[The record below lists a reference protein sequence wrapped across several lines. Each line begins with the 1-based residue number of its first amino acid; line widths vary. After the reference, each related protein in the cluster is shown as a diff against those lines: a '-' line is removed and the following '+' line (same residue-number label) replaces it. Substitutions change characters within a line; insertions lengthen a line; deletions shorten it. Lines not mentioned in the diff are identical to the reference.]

1 MCLYNDDLNPRGEE
15 IRTAHQQ
22 LHESDVGRII
32 QDGYNAH
39 VQGGFCRNWMTRVTV
54 PLKRSRSIKRLHP
67 PKMEEL
73 SPDDEPDW
81 RPVRAAWAEWNSQ
94 VGIPRNV
101 ENSGDKLQEYSVW
114 WLPGLK
120 HPGPYSGNPRAG
132 NDDRMRQ
139 WVYQD
144 TILRDFLRPSGGSPQ
159 MVAHLAG
166 DICICRDVVEMLMAL
181 KVATGKQY
189 FRNSVLYIECDKP
202 KVIATAIHSS
212 AQISSLA
219 RLVYRSQRNQLY
231 SDDACACLAM
241 SFSLAWLACIWTP
254 NFVDITTTEYV
265 SCTQAIKAEPDQ
277 FIFGLDKDPAGWLS
291 ASKLTIFWIS
301 TLRRHGHVGGD
312 TGATTSICPIR
323 SKASAGRTS
332 IVTEITCAPTFN
344 FQGSD
349 GFLNVL
355 IQVKFLS
362 DIVIFAVPII
372 GFVTRSRNHHQAPD
386 GGSLTLSACAAAT
399 ITAASIVHAIFLI
412 LGLEH
417 SSDFITAVESAV
429 SLMVVNIVATVGIC
443 CRQGP
448 RCDTDF
454 NNSVIFG
461 STLPF
466 NQGHTSNGWRRLLP
480 KPLEGSTNSIFE
492 FESQSYIPTRPPPQH
507 LRLGIL
513 AERSPTT
520 SILKYGLTVPARGR
534 GGPPMPLPAAKPVP
548 KSVRF
553 ANNPRWSGSDPA
565 LNTSCYPE
573 YLIDDDPFQRR

>member
-159 MVAHLAG
+159 MVAYELNVGAMMVLSTANLFKPAFPKPPG

-254 NFVDITTTEYV
+254 NFVDITSVYQRQNTFLV
-265 SCTQAIKAEPDQ
+265 PRQ
-277 FIFGLDKDPAGWLS
+277 LRLS
-291 ASKLTIFWIS
+291 RISLFLASTRILP
-301 TLRRHGHVGGD
+301 V
-312 TGATTSICPIR
+312 
-323 SKASAGRTS
+323 
-332 IVTEITCAPTFN
+332 
-344 FQGSD
+344 
-349 GFLNVL
+349 GFLHRGLPFSGFLLFVAMDTSAE
-355 IQVKFLS
+355 IPEPPHQCDSTVKFLS

-372 GFVTRSRNHHQAPD
+372 GFVTCSRNHHQAPD

-417 SSDFITAVESAV
+417 SSDFITAIESAV

-520 SILKYGLTVPARGR
+520 GILKYGLTVPARGR
-534 GGPPMPLPAAKPVP
+534 GGPPMPPPAAKPVP